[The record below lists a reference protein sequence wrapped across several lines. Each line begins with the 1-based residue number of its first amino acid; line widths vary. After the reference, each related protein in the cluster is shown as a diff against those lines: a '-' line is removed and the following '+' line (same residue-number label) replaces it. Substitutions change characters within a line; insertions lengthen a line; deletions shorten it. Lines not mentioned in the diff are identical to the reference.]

1 MASFLKRRWTA
12 WRFEAVTEFYTYIG
26 DLLAHED
33 LKKLDDCVQHHAF
46 SRLHHSL
53 DVAFYS
59 FLVVRFLRWDCRST
73 ARGALLHDLY
83 FHDWRTEAFDGNAFK
98 HLLTHPRIALENA
111 RKIADLNAVEE
122 NIILRHMWLLTLTP
136 PRYKEGFVV
145 TFVDKYCA
153 THELLLA
160 ALSLRKELRRVE
172 DTAAST

>member
-1 MASFLKRRWTA
+1 MAAFVKGRWTT
-12 WRFEAVTEFYTYIG
+12 WKSEVAVEFYASIC

-33 LKKLDDCVQHHAF
+33 VKKLDDCVQHYAF

-59 FLVVRFLRWDCRST
+59 FLIARFLRWDCRST

-83 FHDWRTEAFDGNAFK
+83 FHDWRTEDFDGNALS

-111 RKIADLNAVEE
+111 RKITDLNAVEE

-153 THELLLA
+153 VHELFLG
-160 ALSLRKELRRVE
+160 ALSLQKALRRDI
-172 DTAAST
+172 DTAASI